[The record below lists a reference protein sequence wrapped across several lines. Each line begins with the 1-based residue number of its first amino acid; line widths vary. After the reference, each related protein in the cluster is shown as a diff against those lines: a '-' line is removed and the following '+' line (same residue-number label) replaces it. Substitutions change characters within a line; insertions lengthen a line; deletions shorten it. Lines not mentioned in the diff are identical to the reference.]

1 MEIGGN
7 KFRKLKLEDKGVVV
21 GRGPLM
27 EVGGNKFGKLKMEN
41 TRVVIGRGPQMEIGC
56 NKFGKLTLKD
66 TGAGV
71 VVVTGMGL
79 SWEGLERFVRVE
91 LLRYPPPS

>member
-21 GRGPLM
+21 GRGPLI
-27 EVGGNKFGKLKMEN
+27 E
-41 TRVVIGRGPQMEIGC
+41 TGC

-66 TGAGV
+66 TEAGV